1 MIIFTES
8 ITDQTIQFIPRVYT
22 ADSLVLKD
30 EQTNEVFTYSIVP
43 SQLDHYLTV
52 TETFDTVEGHTY
64 TVKVYNGSDVVYY
77 DKAFCTNQ
85 TISSYSVNNGEYV
98 QNSTN
103 NDFIIYE

>member
-30 EQTNEVFTYSIVP
+30 EQTNEVFTYAIAP

-64 TVKVYNGSDVVYY
+64 TVKVYNGNDVVYY

-85 TISSYSVNNGEYV
+85 TISTYSVNNGEYV